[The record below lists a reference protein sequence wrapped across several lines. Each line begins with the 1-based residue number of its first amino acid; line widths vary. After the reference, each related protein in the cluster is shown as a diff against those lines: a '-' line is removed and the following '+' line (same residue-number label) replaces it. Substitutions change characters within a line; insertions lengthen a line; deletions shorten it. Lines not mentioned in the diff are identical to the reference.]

1 MSSQHHDS
9 DLAAAAPSSGPVDD
23 RRSSDSAIP
32 NSEAIPAVLT
42 GQALL
47 SLRESGYTIAAA
59 LGEVIDNS
67 IEANANNVAV
77 LLHEVAGRGR
87 RRAVDRIAVIDDGD
101 GMDDVLLHH
110 YLQLGFS
117 TRYMSEKTIGKFGV
131 GAKLAALNFGKRI
144 DVWTRTQSTRRI
156 RHVGFDLD
164 DALDRERRGEQV
176 VLKSPDDAP
185 LPSDLIDLFPRES
198 GTVVVWSN
206 IDRLADGAGS
216 HSPGNLRQEIE
227 KELARTFREF
237 IHGGIK
243 ISVNDTALLGH
254 DPTFRREAT
263 WADHVLSEERARA
276 AADIG
281 IDLPYELRHF
291 APRTF
296 FDDRI
301 NVGDHKVRVIVTLAP
316 QEVLRRR
323 GKGGDTLAKKLRIP
337 ENQGQISF
345 MRLNREISYTNVP
358 KSFGSAVQDPDRF
371 IGIEVHFTPEL
382 DRMMGVR
389 NVKRGAE
396 PSADFR
402 EQLRKLLSQWI
413 PQARQEIQD
422 IWGATAR
429 EEGETAGEHGSI
441 MDALAQA
448 NLTLPKSRVASPDT
462 TDKEEA
468 EFFDDLAKDA
478 GKKTPEEKKDYIR
491 KVRELPFVIESVDF
505 PGTGLFEIRH
515 TAKQTFIRLNTRHR
529 FYREMYAPLRAIS
542 REGAVSASA
551 DPVAIARRAA
561 EAITL
566 LLVAYAKAESM
577 NDNPVEAYG
586 DLRQWWGNFAD
597 RFMSKIKDVLD

>member
-1 MSSQHHDS
+1 MNTES
-9 DLAAAAPSSGPVDD
+9 DDGRPAVTDPFAAPAGAPKTSVPATSHNEP
-23 RRSSDSAIP
+23 
-32 NSEAIPAVLT
+32 IPAVLT

-67 IEANANNVAV
+67 IEANANNVTV
-77 LLHEVAGRGR
+77 LLREVAVRGK

-101 GMDDVLLHH
+101 GMEDAVLHH
-110 YLQLGFS
+110 YLQLGYS

-131 GAKLAALNFGKRI
+131 GAKLAALNFGKCI
-144 DVWTRTQSTRRI
+144 DVWTRTQPGRRI
-156 RHVGFDLD
+156 RHVGFNLD
-164 DALDRERRGEQV
+164 DALERERRGEQV
-176 VLKSPDDAP
+176 VLDPPDDAP
-185 LPSDLIDLFPRES
+185 LPSDLVELFPSES
-198 GTVVVWSN
+198 GTIVVWSD
-206 IDRLADGAGS
+206 IDRLADGAGA

-227 KELARTFREF
+227 KELARIFREF

-243 ISVNDTALLGH
+243 INVNDTALLAH
-254 DPTFRREAT
+254 DPTFRREGT
-263 WADHVLSEERARA
+263 WADHVLSEDLARA
-276 AADIG
+276 ADPG
-281 IDLPYELRHF
+281 GDSPYELRHF

-301 NVGDHKVRVIVTLAP
+301 SVGAQKVHVIVTLAP
-316 QEVLRRR
+316 REVLRRR
-323 GKGGDTLAKKLRIP
+323 GKGGDNLAKKLRVP

-358 KSFGSAVQDPDRF
+358 MSFGSAISDPDRF

-402 EQLRKLLSQWI
+402 DQLRKLLSQWI

-422 IWGATAR
+422 IWGAAAR
-429 EEGETAGEHGSI
+429 EEGETAGEHESL

-448 NLTLPKSRVASPDT
+448 NLTLPKSRVVSPDT
-462 TDKEEA
+462 TDEE
-468 EFFDDLAKDA
+468 EEEILDDLAKDA
-478 GKKTPEEKKDYIR
+478 GKKTPEEKKAYIR
-491 KVRELPFVIESVDF
+491 KVKELPFVIESVDT
-505 PGTGLFEIRH
+505 PGTGLFEVRH
-515 TAKQTFIRLNTRHR
+515 TAKQTIIRLNTRHR

-551 DPVAIARRAA
+551 DPVTIARRAA
-561 EAITL
+561 EAVTL

-577 NDNPVEAYG
+577 NDNPVETYG